1 MPKSK
6 FSSEEQF
13 QLILECRQS
22 GLSDARWC
30 MEHGIRP
37 TTFYNWVSRLRKK
50 GVTLP
55 EPVHAQEYLPNKP
68 QEVVKLEVVSE
79 HFYEEPVSKRETSP
93 FISDVFSSVMKL
105 EIGNSILSI
114 SNATEPALLAQVIH
128 LLQEKVC

>member
-30 MEHGIRP
+30 REHGIRP
-37 TTFYNWVSRLRKK
+37 ATFYNWISRLRKK

-55 EPVHAQEYLPNKP
+55 EPVHSREYLADKP

-79 HFYEEPVSKRETSP
+79 HFHEEPVSKRETSL
-93 FISDVFSSVMKL
+93 FINDAFASVMKL
-105 EIGNSILSI
+105 EIGNSTLSI

>member
-105 EIGNSILSI
+105 EIGNSTLSI
-114 SNATEPALLAQVIH
+114 SNATEHALLAQVIH

>member
-30 MEHGIRP
+30 IEHGIRP

-55 EPVHAQEYLPNKP
+55 EPVHAQEYLPDKP
-68 QEVVKLEVVSE
+68 QEVVKLEVISDSL
-79 HFYEEPVSKRETSP
+79 YEETIATRETSP
-93 FISDVFSSVMKL
+93 LMRETFSSVMKL
-105 EIGNSILSI
+105 EIGTSTLSI
-114 SNATEPALLAQVIH
+114 SNATEPALLAQVIR
-128 LLQEKVC
+128 LLQERVC

>member
-55 EPVHAQEYLPNKP
+55 EPVHAQEYLPDKP

-79 HFYEEPVSKRETSP
+79 HLYEEPVSKRETSP

>member
-37 TTFYNWVSRLRKK
+37 GTFYNWISRFKKK
-50 GVTLP
+50 GVIVP
-55 EPVHAQEYLPNKP
+55 KPASSQEYLPDQP
-68 QEVVKLEVVSE
+68 QEVVKLEVLSDPIYPE
-79 HFYEEPVSKRETSP
+79 TIPTREIPT
-93 FISDVFSSVMKL
+93 FIKDTFSSVMKL
-105 EIGNSILSI
+105 EIGTSTLSI
-114 SNATEPALLAQVIH
+114 SNATEPALLTQVIR
-128 LLQEKVC
+128 LLQESVC

>member
-6 FSSEEQF
+6 FSSEEQL

-22 GLSDARWC
+22 GLSDAKWC
-30 MEHGIRP
+30 MEHEIRP
-37 TTFYNWVSRLRKK
+37 ATFYNWISRLRKK

-55 EPVHAQEYLPNKP
+55 EPVHSREYLADKP

-79 HFYEEPVSKRETSP
+79 HFHEEPVSKRETSL
-93 FISDVFSSVMKL
+93 FINDAFASVMKL
-105 EIGNSILSI
+105 EIGNSTLSI